1 MLFLR
6 PLRQPTHRSSLLE
19 MFCSFST
26 PSYLW
31 AKYFS
36 TPYYL
41 WAWEIPPN
49 IFAKL
54 PFHLSL
60 IFNPMLWAGDGW
72 CPTQLIC
79 IFISC
84 NMSPD
89 KYKRHSRAIFWA
101 REILPND
108 FPPFFC
114 FEFQLLTEKC
124 CNRPTSGSQQVTD
137 LGQFFLQSHNIC
149 IFLFVTFVHHYHQNY
164 CHHHNLSLQPPSS
177 VIFLS
182 YDIFSKIC
190 LITLHLLS
198 FVWVVMMTRLA

>member
-1 MLFLR
+1 MDLKCNLEITFHWKHPLPKTKWENKIWWKCKNIFLIWHFSNLAFSSLLWNIISAVFTKRLKIDVFNHFHFKKMLFLR

-19 MFCSFST
+19 MFCSLST
-26 PSYLW
+26 PYYLW

-41 WAWEIPPN
+41 WAWEILPN

-89 KYKRHSRAIFWA
+89 KYKRHQGN
-101 REILPND
+101 L
-108 FPPFFC
+108 
-114 FEFQLLTEKC
+114 
-124 CNRPTSGSQQVTD
+124 
-137 LGQFFLQSHNIC
+137 LGQRDPPKWFSS
-149 IFLFVTFVHHYHQNY
+149 IFLFWISTADRKM
-164 CHHHNLSLQPPSS
+164 L
-177 VIFLS
+177 
-182 YDIFSKIC
+182 
-190 LITLHLLS
+190 
-198 FVWVVMMTRLA
+198 